1 MLILNLY
8 HFFFHRYNQTHSN
21 ATKFSSRLIWKS
33 QTTKFYYSQSINIT
47 TKRFTPKMWDEKNER
62 REERIVRKIER
73 EFRAFCIG
81 VKSCMRCLFELLD
94 VERYIKHATWAKK
107 NQLLI
112 SACSAQNVQFGNELF
127 QQFFK
132 FIDFIFKPIY
142 FHFLI
147 IAWDKNFKL
156 DFYFILLILKPEFLL
171 IIREY
176 RVER

>member
-112 SACSAQNVQFGNELF
+112 SACSAQNVNNLAMNYFNNFSSLLISSSNQ
-127 QQFFK
+127 
-132 FIDFIFKPIY
+132 FIFTSWSSHEIRISN
-142 FHFLI
+142 LI
-147 IAWDKNFKL
+147 
-156 DFYFILLILKPEFLL
+156 FILFS
-171 IIREY
+171 
-176 RVER
+176 